1 MSFISAAIVGV
12 SFSLTCF
19 VALGF
24 VSVAW
29 DISTAGMVFI
39 FSGGG

>member
-1 MSFISAAIVGV
+1 MSPISAAIVGV

-29 DISTAGMVFI
+29 GRLHSRHGVHL
-39 FSGGG
+39 